1 MAETIDTVYSE
12 TDIADLRA
20 SGHWPAEDELDT
32 TAEEETKTT
41 GKRAASQDQT
51 PA

>member
-1 MAETIDTVYSE
+1 MSETIDSIYSE
-12 TDIADLRA
+12 EDIKDLRA

-32 TAEEETKTT
+32 TAEETAKT
-41 GKRAASQDQT
+41 GKRAADTSQ